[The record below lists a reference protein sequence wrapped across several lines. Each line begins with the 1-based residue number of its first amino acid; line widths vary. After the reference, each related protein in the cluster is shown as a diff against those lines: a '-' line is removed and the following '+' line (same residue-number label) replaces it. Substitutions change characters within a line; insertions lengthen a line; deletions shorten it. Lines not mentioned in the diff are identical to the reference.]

1 MINNILKYVMN
12 FFFNLIKFFTF
23 LLISIYL
30 PSAILEPALFYFV
43 YDYNFFLTTFIG
55 FIFNLIIFQYHRNF
69 KILFIVNLI
78 FYLYLILIC
87 CARVFY
93 FNVFEF
99 VSRWNYLLYLDFSIV
114 AKAFLLIILLSFV
127 VYLTS
132 KFQKIVIYKLNRNN
146 YLVSLVASFFII
158 YLLLIVRPIYENK
171 QYFRFQ
177 ASHNGFG
184 HEMKRD
190 YTNFFSDFIFEKY
203 PDGKSLS
210 IKHFYESKNDKEFLL
225 ILESWGKLKNDSINM
240 NYLNIL
246 VNDIF
251 NNNPYLNKN
260 YIITIDSTNFYGSS
274 IGAEARELFN
284 GKSDDAYLYYMHE
297 KNIKIES
304 NLMDNKKKNN
314 FYSVA
319 GYSSSGKFGVN
330 ASNVFDFRRRLG
342 FNKIFTYENLNKST
356 NRNTEI
362 EGFSSVYDE
371 VMIDS
376 LLSYANK
383 QSKYFGYGFTT
394 NTHFP
399 FIYNSNNK
407 YIIKIVNF
415 KATNYLT
422 STNITENS
430 KRLLTRAIA
439 TISHLLSEIDKKKL
453 RIDKIII
460 VGDHKYPG
468 YHDFS
473 NSSVPALIIELKK

>member
-1 MINNILKYVMN
+1 MANFIFKELMNNFYI
-12 FFFNLIKFFTF
+12 FIKTFTF
-23 LLISIYL
+23 LLIAIFI

-43 YDYNFFLTTFIG
+43 YDYNFFLTSFIG

-69 KILFIVNLI
+69 KVLYIVNLI

-87 CARVFY
+87 AARVFY

-99 VSRWNYLLYLDFSIV
+99 VSRWNYILYLDFSIV
-114 AKAFLLIILLSFV
+114 AKGFLLIILLSFV

-132 KFQKIVIYKLNRNN
+132 KFQKTVINKLNRSN
-146 YLVSLVASFFII
+146 YLVSIVTSLLII
-158 YLLLIVRPIYENK
+158 YLLLFVRPIYENK

-190 YTNFFSDFIFEKY
+190 YTNFFSDFTFEKY
-203 PDGKSLS
+203 PNGKSLS
-210 IKHFYESKNDKEFLL
+210 INNFYESKNDKEFLL
-225 ILESWGKLKNDSINM
+225 ILESWGKLKNDSINS
-240 NYLNIL
+240 NYLNFL
-246 VNDIF
+246 VEDIF
-251 NNNPYLNKN
+251 NNNPYLKTN
-260 YIITIDSTNFYGSS
+260 YKITIDSTNFYGSS

-284 GKSDDAYLYYMHE
+284 GKSDDAYLYYMHG
-297 KNIKIES
+297 KNIKIEY

-314 FYSVA
+314 YYAVA

-342 FNKIFTYENLNKST
+342 FNKIFTYENLNKYT

-376 LLSYANK
+376 LLSYTNN
-383 QSKYFGYGFTT
+383 QTKYFGYGFTT

-407 YIIKIVNF
+407 YITRIL
-415 KATNYLT
+415 NYKSTQYLS

-430 KRLLTRAIA
+430 KRLLTRIIS
-439 TISHLLSEIDKKKL
+439 TISHLLSELDRKKL

-460 VGDHKYPG
+460 VGDHKFPG

-473 NSSVPALIIELKK
+473 SNTVPALMIELIK

>member
-1 MINNILKYVMN
+1 MVN
-12 FFFNLIKFFTF
+12 FFFKYLMSNFNNFIKTFTF
-23 LLISIYL
+23 LLIAIFI

-43 YDYNFFLTTFIG
+43 YDYNYFLTSFIG

-69 KILFIVNLI
+69 KVLYIVNLL
-78 FYLYLILIC
+78 FYIYLILIC
-87 CARVFY
+87 AARVFY

-99 VSRWNYLLYLDFSIV
+99 VSRWNYILYLDFSIV
-114 AKAFLLIILLSFV
+114 AKAFLLIILLSFIV
-127 VYLTS
+127 FLTS
-132 KFQKIVIYKLNRNN
+132 KFQKIVINKLNRNN
-146 YLVSLVASFFII
+146 YLVSFVASLLII

-190 YTNFFSDFIFEKY
+190 YTNFFSDFTFEKY
-203 PDGKSLS
+203 PNGKSLS
-210 IKHFYESKNDKEFLL
+210 INNFYQSNNDKEFLL
-225 ILESWGKLKNDSINM
+225 ILESWGKLKSDSINS
-240 NYLNIL
+240 NYLNLL
-246 VNDIF
+246 VEDIF
-251 NNNPYLNKN
+251 SNHPYLKSN
-260 YIITIDSTNFYGSS
+260 YKIIIDSTNFYGSS
-274 IGAEARELFN
+274 IGAEARELLN
-284 GKSDDAYLYYMHE
+284 GKSDDAYLYYMHG
-297 KNIKIES
+297 KNIKIEF
-304 NLMDNKKKNN
+304 NLMEDKKENN
-314 FYSVA
+314 YYAVA

-342 FNKIFTYENLNKST
+342 FNKIFTYENLNKNT

-376 LLSYANK
+376 LLSYTNK
-383 QSKYFGYGFTT
+383 QKKYFGYGFTT

-399 FIYNSNNK
+399 FIYNSENK
-407 YIIKIVNF
+407 YIARISSYNSIQ
-415 KATNYLT
+415 YLT
-422 STNITENS
+422 STNITDNS
-430 KRLLTRAIA
+430 KRLLSRIIA

-453 RIDKIII
+453 RIDKLII

-473 NSSVPALIIELKK
+473 NNTVPALLIELEK